1 MRPGDD
7 WLEMLAEFVH
17 DMRTPISAARGY
29 IELMQ
34 AVGPLNEKQDKYA
47 DRAVGAIQQ
56 LERLVL
62 NMLDVAWLDAD
73 KPLQLG
79 VCDLKVLI
87 NEVIPFI
94 QGLAERRGIAIDVQL
109 SSTLGLVVGD
119 ARRLSAVLYNLT
131 ENAVKYS
138 DENGSVTIRAY
149 GMAESV
155 TMSVRDSGV
164 GIAPEEH
171 ARVFERFYR
180 SEATSGG
187 RVGSGLGLA
196 IVKEIIEK
204 HGGRV
209 TLDSALRQG
218 STFTVV
224 LPRVPPGAEAMV
236 SAAEIESVL
245 RHADHGDYFDGEPS
259 EISDAVDDDT
269 QESVDDRRD
278 IADRLESDDHRDVD
292 TRHGADGDPV

>member
-47 DRAVGAIQQ
+47 ERAVGAIQQ

-62 NMLDVAWLDAD
+62 NMLDVAWLDAE

-79 VCDLKVLI
+79 ICDLKILV
-87 NEVIPFI
+87 NEALPFI
-94 QGLAERRGIAIDVQL
+94 QGLAERRSIVLDVQL
-109 SSTLGLVVGD
+109 SSTLGLIVGD
-119 ARRLSAVLYNLT
+119 VRRLSAVIYNLT

-138 DENGSVTIRAY
+138 DERGSVTITAY
-149 GMAESV
+149 GTPESV
-155 TMSVRDSGV
+155 IVSVRDAGV

-171 ARVFERFYR
+171 NSVFERFYR

-196 IVKEIIEK
+196 IVREVVEL

-209 TLDSALRQG
+209 VLDSALKQG
-218 STFTVV
+218 STFTVT
-224 LPRVPPGAEAMV
+224 LPRIPPGADGVVA
-236 SAAEIESVL
+236 AAEIESVL

-269 QESVDDRRD
+269 QES
-278 IADRLESDDHRDVD
+278 ADRQPDSDDNHL
-292 TRHGADGDPV
+292 